1 MILWAFECVSE
12 VGAAS
17 LRSRVDDERF
27 PNCFIVDP
35 LAVNLRRCVDPPREH
50 RVPTRTPG

>member
-27 PNCFIVDP
+27 PNCFIADS
-35 LAVNLRRCVDPPREH
+35 LAVNFRRRVDPSREH